1 MTTKNDVSYSKIF
14 AMICYLIMMFI
25 LVQTY
30 YYLVQIDNCPC
41 FNTNDKYAVNIEF
54 MKYFQILEM
63 ILLTMFVGIS
73 YITTNKFKDIIPK
86 TGGVFLSTLT
96 AVILLG
102 LSSYMAYNTL
112 NFYLNVKDDCKC
124 ANSMYKYFV
133 YFEGI
138 SSLVAVVR
146 MIFMILL
153 VFIMLILF
161 YNQVS

>member
-1 MTTKNDVSYSKIF
+1 MTTNSVISYSKVF
-14 AMICYLIMMFI
+14 AMICYLFMMVI
-25 LVQTY
+25 LIQTY
-30 YYLVQIDNCPC
+30 YYLIQIDNCPC
-41 FNTNDKYAVNIEF
+41 FNKNDKYSVNIEF

-63 ILLTMFVGIS
+63 IVLTIFVTIS
-73 YITTNKFKDIIPK
+73 YITSNKFKNIIPK
-86 TGGVFLSTLT
+86 SGGIFLSTLS
-96 AVILLG
+96 AILLLG
-102 LSSYMAYNTL
+102 ISSYMAYNTL
-112 NFYLNVKDDCKC
+112 NFYINVKEDCKC

>member
-1 MTTKNDVSYSKIF
+1 MSIMNTVSYSKIF

-30 YYLVQIDNCPC
+30 YYLVQIDKCPC
-41 FNTNDKYAVNIEF
+41 FNKNDKYAVNIEY

-63 ILLTMFVGIS
+63 IVLSLFVGIS
-73 YITTNKFKDIIPK
+73 YITTNKFKNIIPK
-86 TGGVFLSTLT
+86 KGGLFLSILT
-96 AVILLG
+96 SVLLLG
-102 LSSYMAYNTL
+102 ISSYMAYNTL
-112 NFYLNVKDDCKC
+112 NFYINVKEDCKC

-153 VFIMLILF
+153 VFVLLILF